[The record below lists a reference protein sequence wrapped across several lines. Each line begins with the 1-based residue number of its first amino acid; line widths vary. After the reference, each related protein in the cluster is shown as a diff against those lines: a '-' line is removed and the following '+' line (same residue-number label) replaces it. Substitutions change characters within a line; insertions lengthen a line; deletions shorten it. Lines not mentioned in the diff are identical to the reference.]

1 MTNARSNAHR
11 TVMQKRPPS
20 NSILLAGVAI
30 TSLCGCTS
38 EETAGRFLVAPDKY
52 VLYSCGE
59 MGNEARGIA
68 NRQHELAAL
77 MQKAAT
83 DAGGRF
89 VSAQAYQP
97 EYNQLRG
104 RMDQL
109 RKTAAEK
116 NCNLSGGVSGASGLP
131 VEQPTSATERNW
143 SVTDKGFL
151 TGQ

>member
-1 MTNARSNAHR
+1 MNGSLQLVELRA
-11 TVMQKRPPS
+11 VP
-20 NSILLAGVAI
+20 ILLVSTALM
-30 TSLCGCTS
+30 SLCGCTS
-38 EETAGRFLVAPDKY
+38 EESAGRFLAAPGQY
-52 VLYSCGE
+52 ILYSCPE
-59 MGNEARGIA
+59 LANTARGIEV
-68 NRQHELAAL
+68 RQRELAAL
-77 MQKAAT
+77 MAKAEV

-89 VSAQAYQP
+89 ISAQAYGP
-97 EYNQLRG
+97 EYAQLRG

-143 SVTDKGFL
+143 PVTDGGFL